1 MFHPPINIPPSTL
14 YAVILALVLGCG
26 EDTAG
31 GHYSRGQAPPLPPIG
46 PVGMAI
52 FAIPNLMLGRA
63 NAARTTC
70 FSNQRTIRTTIQ
82 QWATDKRKGDS
93 DSPSEDDIKG
103 YFEGEKLPLCPA
115 GGTYDLATVGD
126 YPSCNK
132 HGCYIDEEET
142 E

>member
-1 MFHPPINIPPSTL
+1 MFHPPINIPPSTY
-14 YAVILALVLGCG
+14 YAVLLALVLGCG

-52 FAIPNLMLGRA
+52 FAIPNLMRGRA
-63 NAARTTC
+63 NAARTAC

-82 QWATDKRKGDS
+82 QWATDKRKENS
-93 DSPSEDDIKG
+93 VSPSEDDIKD

-132 HGCYIDEEET
+132 HGCYIGEEER